1 MKKLTTLQVQ
11 LICWGLA
18 LLVIGILRSG
28 ILAPKST
35 TNLNKPEKKGAY
47 ALPGKVAGRYA
58 QEFQM
63 TRDPKTNTVPR
74 ERLLKAYQVA
84 EKKRAQLA
92 EKEAAIPVYWQE
104 RGPNNVGGRT
114 RGLIF
119 DMNDPTQRTV
129 WAAGVAGGLWRT
141 TNIDAAVP
149 TWTNSDDFFDNLAIT
164 TIAQNPAN
172 PNILYFGTGETGFNN
187 ADAVRGLG
195 IWRSMDG
202 GANWARLPATATF
215 TVINKIVVDAA
226 GQVYAAT
233 NAGIRRSTDNGLTWP
248 VLAGAPTG
256 AVQDLEIA
264 ADGDIF
270 AGVNSGGVFRSQGGT
285 WAQVT
290 TGLPATGFGRIEL
303 ACAPGDANTVYA
315 MLENPNGPANT
326 SPCLG
331 IFQSTD
337 GGTNWVA
344 RTVPALGVFCWYAE
358 IMAVDPNNSNR
369 LWAGNQSLFV
379 SGDGGATWTGIGG
392 VHADHHAVVYRPGN
406 SNEVIFGNDGG
417 VYRSTNGAAATPTLV
432 QKNNSYNVTQFYA
445 NCLHPNSGSNYIL
458 GGTQDNGTQRLN
470 SPGLGSSDEPTGADG
485 TYCFIDQDNPNIQIT
500 GSQNGWYNLSTDG
513 GASFNGIIFGKAA
526 ALFITPAELDD
537 AANVFYFSD
546 ARDTLGRMSD
556 VGGANTITY
565 QRIAELNGRR
575 ISAFATSVAST
586 ATPATANRLFIG
598 SESGRVLRI
607 DNAHNNGGVTVTNLN
622 APTSS
627 YISSIA
633 VAPGDDNRIAITTSS
648 FGVNSVWQTTDGGAT
663 WQSIEG
669 DLPDMPVRWAMF
681 HPFDTDKMLLA
692 TELGV
697 WSTDDLNG
705 TATEWWPTNNYG
717 LANVRVDMLQ
727 YRRSDHLVVAATHG
741 RGMYSTDYF
750 TLLTTCVPSLFVGGS
765 IAPGIYMAEDFV
777 ESDGTIAPGRKVIF
791 HAGNYVRMT
800 TGFHARRGSDL
811 WALIEECG
819 ITPFAGPLAD
829 RQKPLGS
836 KANAPDG
843 SSEAQV
849 FSGEKAAVRCFP
861 NPAHA
866 ALFVEYRLPEDGR
879 YSLYVRN
886 LQGQLVQVFATDDP
900 KPAGT
905 YRLELNAADYEG
917 GLYLLTLQTVKGAVT
932 ERFVV
937 VK

>member
-1 MKKLTTLQVQ
+1 MKKLSKLHVQ
-11 LICWGLA
+11 LLCWGITLLGLA
-18 LLVIGILRSG
+18 IIYFSA
-28 ILAPKST
+28 IAPQSAANT
-35 TNLNKPEKKGAY
+35 TKPEKKGTY

-84 EKKRAQLA
+84 EKKRSQMA
-92 EKEAAIPVYWQE
+92 EKEDAIPVYWQE

-172 PNILYFGTGETGFNN
+172 PNILYFGTGETGFSN
-187 ADAVRGLG
+187 ADAVQGLG

-202 GANWARLPATATF
+202 GANWARLPSTAAF

-226 GQVYAAT
+226 GQAYAAT
-233 NAGIRRSTDNGLTWP
+233 NTGIRRSTDNGLTWP

-264 ADGDIF
+264 ADGDLF
-270 AGVNSGGVFRSQGGT
+270 AGVNGAGVFRSQAGV
-285 WAQVT
+285 WAEVT
-290 TGLPATGFGRIEL
+290 LGLPATGFGRIEL
-303 ACAPGDANTVYA
+303 ACAPSDANTVYA
-315 MLENPNGPANT
+315 MLENPSGPNNT

-337 GGTNWVA
+337 GGTNWVSQ
-344 RTVPALGVFCWYAE
+344 TVPALGVFCWYAE
-358 IMAVDPNNSNR
+358 IMAVDPNNANR
-369 LWAGNQSLFV
+369 IWAGNQGLFV
-379 SGDGGATWTGIGG
+379 SGDGGANWTGIGG
-392 VHADHHAVVYRPGN
+392 VHADHHAIAYRPGN

-417 VYRSTNGAAATPTLV
+417 VYRSTNGAAAVPTLT

-445 NCLHPNSGSNYIL
+445 NCLHPTSGSNYML
-458 GGTQDNGTQRLN
+458 GGTQDNGTQRFNL
-470 SPGLGSSDEPTGADG
+470 PGLGNTDEPTGADG

-513 GASFNGIIFGKAA
+513 GGSFNGVIFGKAA

-565 QRIAELNGRR
+565 QRIPELNNRR
-575 ISAFATSVAST
+575 ISAFATST
-586 ATPATANRLFIG
+586 TTPNRLYIA
-598 SESGRVLRI
+598 SESGRVLRV
-607 DNAHNNGGVTVTNLN
+607 DNADQNGSVTVTNLN
-622 APTSS
+622 APTTS

-633 VAPGDDNRIAITTSS
+633 TVRGDDNRLAITTSN
-648 FGVNSVWQTTDGGAT
+648 FGVNSVWQTTDGGVT

-669 DLPDMPVRWAMF
+669 DLPDMPVRWAMY

-705 TATEWWPTNNYG
+705 GTTQWWPTNNYG

-727 YRRSDHLVVAATHG
+727 YRRSDHLVAAATHG

-750 TLLTTCVPSLFVGGS
+750 TLLTTCVPSLFVSGS
-765 IAPGIYMAEDFV
+765 IAPGIYMAEDFI
-777 ESDGTIAPGRKVIF
+777 ESDGTLAPGRKAIF

-800 TGFHARRGSDL
+800 PGFHAQRGSDI

-819 ITPFAGPLAD
+819 ITPPPFAGPVAE
-829 RQKPLGS
+829 RHKPLGS
-836 KANAPDG
+836 KANAPDN
-843 SSEAQV
+843 ETPAV
-849 FSGEKAAVRCFP
+849 WGEKAAIRCFP
-861 NPAHA
+861 NPAHSV
-866 ALFVEYRLPEDGR
+866 LSVEYQLPEDGA

-886 LQGQLVQVFATDDP
+886 LQGQLVQTFAANET
-900 KPAGT
+900 KPAGA
-905 YRLELNAADYEG
+905 YRLELNAAAYEG
-917 GLYLLTLQTVKGAVT
+917 GLYLLTLQTAKGALT

-937 VK
+937 AK